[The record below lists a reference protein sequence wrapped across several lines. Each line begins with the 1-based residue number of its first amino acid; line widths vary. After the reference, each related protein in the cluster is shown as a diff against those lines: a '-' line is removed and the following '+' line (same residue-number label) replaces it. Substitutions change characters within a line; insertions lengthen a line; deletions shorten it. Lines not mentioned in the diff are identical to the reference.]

1 MKEPEPPKILAAL
14 GDVDSSVGGSAML
27 ELKMRGYPRPNI
39 KWCKDGK
46 PLTVDNSRFK
56 FINPD
61 TETVALIIN
70 KVTADDAGKYEAVLT
85 NDLGEAKTEG
95 TLTLSGAPQFMEPI
109 GDQNTAIDDP
119 YKIIAKVTG
128 NPELTW
134 YKDGV
139 PINQDSRLKANKVR
153 VAIKIYA
160 VHITHRLKINP
171 FFLLFICRSTVTR
184 SSSTL
189 PARRPTTTGTGR

>member
-1 MKEPEPPKILAAL
+1 
-14 GDVDSSVGGSAML
+14 ML

-119 YKIIAKVTG
+119 YKIVAKVTG

-134 YKDGV
+134 YKDGI
-139 PINQDSRLKANKVR
+139 PINQDTRLKANKVSVVIR
-153 VAIKIYA
+153 SQMKNIHSNVAKRFGFSMRNYKN
-160 VHITHRLKINP
+160 TN
-171 FFLLFICRSTVTR
+171 
-184 SSSTL
+184 TL
-189 PARRPTTTGTGR
+189 VDLGQRGHVRAELCPGDGRRQRKLGGDREERTWRDVSVL

>member
-1 MKEPEPPKILAAL
+1 MTVFLKEPEPPKILAAL

-119 YKIIAKVTG
+119 YKIVAKVTG

-139 PINQDSRLKANKVR
+139 PINQDSRLKASKVR
-153 VAIKIYA
+153 VAPIMKSHYLE
-160 VHITHRLKINP
+160 VNN
-171 FFLLFICRSTVTR
+171 FLLR
-184 SSSTL
+184 
-189 PARRPTTTGTGR
+189 